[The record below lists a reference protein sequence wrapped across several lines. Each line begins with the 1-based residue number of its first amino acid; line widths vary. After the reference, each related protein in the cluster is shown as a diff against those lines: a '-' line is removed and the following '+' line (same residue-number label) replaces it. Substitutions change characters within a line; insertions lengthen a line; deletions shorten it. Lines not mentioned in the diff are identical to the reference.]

1 MVALY
6 AAIVAVGLALWIVG
20 FSIVANEV
28 VYDQQESGIT
38 LAVLGTVLSVAGG
51 SFFLLTG
58 RRAVSQ
64 RRVAVLGLVPAA
76 VATVPVASSV
86 SPLLVGGDGLAKYHR
101 ADCPLAAGRDWSV
114 ADADEHASAGR
125 KPCGVCRP

>member
-6 AAIVAVGLALWIVG
+6 AAIAAVGLALWLVG
-20 FSIVANEV
+20 YFIVANEV

-51 SFFLLTG
+51 ASFLLTG

-76 VATVPVASSV
+76 TAKTIAASSV
-86 SPLLVGGDGLAKYHR
+86 STFLVAGVGLAKYHR
-101 ADCPLAAGRDWSV
+101 TDCPMAAGRDWPI
-114 ADADEHASAGR
+114 ADAVEHELAGC